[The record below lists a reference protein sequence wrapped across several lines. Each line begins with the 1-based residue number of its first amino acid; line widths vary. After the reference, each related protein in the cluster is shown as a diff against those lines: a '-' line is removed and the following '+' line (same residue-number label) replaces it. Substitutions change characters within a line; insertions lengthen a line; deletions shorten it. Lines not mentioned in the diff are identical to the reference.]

1 MTWAQLQFQLRQTSP
16 EASLDLLE
24 ECLISRY
31 EQVLEA
37 TDWTGLKY
45 HATIQ
50 TQAAYQSVADT
61 VTLTVGA
68 TGVAGV
74 GTAWTGA
81 VTGQKFYRPGDTAIY
96 TATFVS
102 ATALTLDRPY
112 EGNGSAAAGTVYAGA
127 AYVLMQNVYALPA
140 DVRSVATLLDPVTGL
155 PLARL
160 SKDELDASAG
170 TRTLVQDPTCFAV
183 YSDSDEATPPVLHQI
198 EFYPPPL
205 AARGYALEYV
215 HAAYAFADGDLSGSP
230 LPFISGTVLLY
241 GCRADLAAHGANWN
255 GARLYEAKFQ
265 EELARLLRVE
275 HGERRKKPVL
285 RMADRFT
292 RHRMARASR
301 GVLNGWGYGQG
312 GPN

>member
-1 MTWAQLQFQLRQTSP
+1 VTWAQFQFQLRQTSP
-16 EASLDLLE
+16 QASLDLIE
-24 ECLISRY
+24 ECLLARY

-37 TDWTGLKY
+37 TDWSGLKR

-50 TQAAYQSVADT
+50 AQAAYQSGVDT
-61 VTLTVGA
+61 VTLTVGS
-68 TGVAGV
+68 TGVTGT
-74 GTAWTGA
+74 GTAWTSAISGL
-81 VTGQKFYRPGDTAIY
+81 KFYRPGDTVIY
-96 TATFVS
+96 TAAFLS

-112 EGNGSAAAGTVYAGA
+112 EGNGSAPAGTVYAGE

-140 DVRSVATLLDPVTGL
+140 DVRSITSILDPVTGL
-155 PLARL
+155 PLNRI
-160 SKDELDASAG
+160 SKDEMDACVGSRA
-170 TRTLVQDPTCFAV
+170 LVADPGCYAL
-183 YSDSDEATPPVLHQI
+183 YDDSSEAAPPVLHQI

-205 AARGYALEYV
+205 AARGYALEYTG
-215 HAAYAFADGDLSGSP
+215 AAYGFADGDVSGSP
-230 LPFISGTVLLY
+230 LPFITTAVLLY
-241 GCRADLAAHGANWN
+241 GCRADLAAHAANWN

-285 RMADRFT
+285 RMAERFT

-301 GVLNGWGYGQG
+301 GLSNGWGPGQG